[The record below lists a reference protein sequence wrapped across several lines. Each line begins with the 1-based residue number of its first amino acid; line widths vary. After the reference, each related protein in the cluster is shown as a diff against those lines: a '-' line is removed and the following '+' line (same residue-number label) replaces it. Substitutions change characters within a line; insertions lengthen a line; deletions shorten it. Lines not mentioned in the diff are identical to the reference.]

1 MYVLTVCG
9 GRTTA
14 VLVQV
19 QVYTRT
25 GSLAEG
31 ERATV
36 LEYSTGTRVLG
47 RVVLNGTYYNGIFGR
62 LLICTP
68 YVCRNR
74 QGILV
79 PGCASANIAYRA
91 RL

>member
-36 LEYSTGTRVLG
+36 LEYSMSTGTRVLG
-47 RVVLNGTYYNGIFGR
+47 WVVLNGTYYNGIFGR
-62 LLICTP
+62 LLICMYAETDKV
-68 YVCRNR
+68 YWSLVVR
-74 QGILV
+74 QQI
-79 PGCASANIAYRA
+79 
-91 RL
+91 

>member
-62 LLICTP
+62 LLICMYAETDKV
-68 YVCRNR
+68 YWSLVVR
-74 QGILV
+74 QQI
-79 PGCASANIAYRA
+79 
-91 RL
+91 